1 MRVVYGN
8 AMPPH
13 GTCGPLI
20 DRKPL
25 ILLYKIIFKH
35 GPTWF
40 IYRPLSFKR
49 LIILNKIK
57 IFRPIFR
64 QITIG
69 AQNRPI
75 QRPAF
80 WLAKIR
86 IGWVDRPCVQ
96 YRGRALL
103 SGHAGRLRSVGAP
116 CWRSVGID
124 RLRAL
129 LAIDCGPGLA
139 SPDMLSE
146 RRHKR
151 PCNVLRRRLWALRGI
166 D

>member
-1 MRVVYGN
+1 
-8 AMPPH
+8 MPPH
-13 GTCGPLI
+13 VTCPPSI

-40 IYRPLSFKR
+40 IYRPLSFKG

-75 QRPAF
+75 KSPAF

-86 IGWVDRPCVQ
+86 IGWVDRRCVQ
-96 YRGRALL
+96 YRGTVVL

-116 CWRSVGID
+116 CWHRMTCYQNGATTGRVTCYGAGFGHCVGLIK
-124 RLRAL
+124 A
-129 LAIDCGPGLA
+129 
-139 SPDMLSE
+139 
-146 RRHKR
+146 
-151 PCNVLRRRLWALRGI
+151 ALRSAHCVPGTRRPPGQHQDKI
-166 D
+166 KPAN

>member
-1 MRVVYGN
+1 M
-8 AMPPH
+8 APH
-13 GTCGPLI
+13 GTCRPSI

-57 IFRPIFR
+57 IFRLIFR

-75 QRPAF
+75 KRPAF

-86 IGWVDRPCVQ
+86 IGWVDRRCVQ
-96 YRGRALL
+96 YQGRALL
-103 SGHAGRLRSVGAP
+103 SGHAGRLGLVGCGRA
-116 CWRSVGID
+116 GD
-124 RLRAL
+124 RLRAR
-129 LAIDCGPGLA
+129 A
-139 SPDMLSE
+139 
-146 RRHKR
+146 
-151 PCNVLRRRLWALRGI
+151 GI
-166 D
+166 A

>member
-1 MRVVYGN
+1 M
-8 AMPPH
+8 APH
-13 GTCGPLI
+13 GTCRPSI

-57 IFRPIFR
+57 IFRLIFR

-75 QRPAF
+75 KRPAF

-96 YRGRALL
+96 YQGRALL

-116 CWRSVGID
+116 CWRSVGIGW
-124 RLRAL
+124 L
-129 LAIDCGPGLA
+129 
-139 SPDMLSE
+139 
-146 RRHKR
+146 R
-151 PCNVLRRRLWALRGI
+151 PCWRSVAGPCRHRMTCYQNGATSGRVTCQGAGFWALRRI